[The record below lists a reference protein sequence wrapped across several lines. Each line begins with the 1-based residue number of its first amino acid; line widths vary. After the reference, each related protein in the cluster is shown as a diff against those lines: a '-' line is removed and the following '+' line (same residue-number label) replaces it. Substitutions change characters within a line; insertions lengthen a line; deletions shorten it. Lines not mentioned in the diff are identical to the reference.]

1 MTSREDFLHRGKIAF
16 PSGVGKNGR
25 ASMRRT
31 FLLVTQMVEGFL
43 GQRFA
48 KCCQIGRT
56 RALLQQSE
64 RSTTVGRVFGI
75 DQFRQNE
82 IAQFL
87 RMSNVND
94 VVMKSR
100 RKRSD
105 VVPADEHHFVTRSR
119 EKLSRLN
126 DEKNVQ
132 KTRLD
137 HTRMERRVLLLE
149 NDRHDVVADVSFALD
164 LTRIVSRVG
173 QQRADM
179 KHDLFLVEHF
189 VIRIWTI
196 GLFADI

>member
-1 MTSREDFLHRGKIAF
+1 MSYRLTSIICGDE
-16 PSGVGKNGR
+16 
-25 ASMRRT
+25 
-31 FLLVTQMVEGFL
+31 
-43 GQRFA
+43 
-48 KCCQIGRT
+48 
-56 RALLQQSE
+56 E
-64 RSTTVGRVFGI
+64 R
-75 DQFRQNE
+75 
-82 IAQFL
+82 
-87 RMSNVND
+87 ND
-94 VVMKSR
+94 VVAK
-100 RKRSD
+100 
-105 VVPADEHHFVTRSR
+105 DEQIAYFVTRAR

-137 HTRMERRVLLLE
+137 HTRMERRVLLLK